1 MTSGPTSTRHILPFA
16 SLSPGDF
23 ERLVYWLLVAGDYQ
37 DLEHVGAAGMEHGVD
52 IVAHRVGERGPE
64 RTYVQCKR
72 VATFTPSEFEAAVEK
87 VRLAV
92 EYGHWPQ
99 PVRMLFAVTVE
110 PSAEARR
117 RCVTACE
124 QAGFGCEFLTL
135 HELDRRVKLQ
145 SEALWEF
152 FRIRYKT
159 VGSGAVVVGQL
170 PSEPQ
175 SFVRRNLVP
184 RLTRELAASQVV
196 VVTALTGM
204 RGVGKT
210 QVAAAYARIAVED
223 RVPLVAWVNAESA
236 DSLMDGLARVAD
248 RLSVAPEGTD
258 RDEAV
263 RLLREHL
270 ATWES
275 PSLIVLD
282 NAEDPNLLSTV
293 LPATGRAKVIIT
305 TTNRRFHDLATAI
318 DVDTFERSESVDY
331 LLRRTNSRDR
341 IGADAVA
348 HELGDLPLALA
359 AVSAYTRRR
368 GLSFPQCLAD
378 LEAYPVV
385 DVLGRESQVGY
396 PHSTV
401 AALLLA
407 IDAVET
413 SAGGEVVRAL
423 LSIVANLSPDGVNR
437 GVLTQVAAGTGTDWT
452 EYDIQEA
459 LERCVSASILSW
471 SQDHNAVIMHR
482 LMGRVIRERT
492 DRSGRGD
499 AAVSETLRILEDG
512 IDADPTWRGRDA
524 SLHLVQQIEALSA
537 HVFSPE
543 DETDQSEADS
553 G

>member
-23 ERLVYWLLVAGDYQ
+23 ERLVYWLLADADYGL
-37 DLEHVGAAGMEHGVD
+37 DHVGAAGKEHGVD
-52 IVAHRVGERGPE
+52 IVAHRPGQHGRERI
-64 RTYVQCKR
+64 YVQCKR
-72 VATFTPSEFEAAVEK
+72 VAVFHPRAFEAAVEK

-92 EYGHWPQ
+92 ADGHWPQ
-99 PVRMLFAVTVE
+99 PAAMLFAVTVE

-117 RCVTACE
+117 RCMAACE
-124 QAGFGCEFLTL
+124 EAGFGCEFLTL
-135 HELDRRVKLQ
+135 HELDRRVKLR

-152 FRIRYKT
+152 FRMRDST
-159 VGSGAVVVGQL
+159 VGPRTMVIGQL

-175 SFVRRNLVP
+175 SYVQRDMVP

-210 QVAAAYARIAVED
+210 QIAAAYARTAVED
-223 RVPLVAWVNAESA
+223 RVPLVAWVNAESV
-236 DSLMDGLARVAD
+236 DSLMDGLTRVAE
-248 RLSVAPEGTD
+248 RLSIAPEGTD

-270 ATWES
+270 SSWES
-275 PSLIVLD
+275 QSLIVLD
-282 NAEDPNLLSTV
+282 NAEAPNLLNAV

-305 TTNRRFHDLATAI
+305 TTNRKFHDLATTI
-318 DVDTFERSESVDY
+318 DVDTFERPESVDY
-331 LLRRTNSRDR
+331 LLRRTGSRDR
-341 IGADAVA
+341 LGADALA

-359 AVSAYTRRR
+359 AVSAYARRR

-378 LEAYPVV
+378 LEAYPVE

-437 GVLTQVAAGTGTDWT
+437 GVLTQLAVGADTDWT
-452 EYDIQEA
+452 EHDIQEA

-482 LMGRVIRERT
+482 LMGRVVRERT

-499 AAVSETLRILEDG
+499 SAVSETLRILEDG
-512 IDADPTWRGRDA
+512 IDAHPTWRGRDA

-537 HVFSPE
+537 HVFSPD
-543 DETDQSEADS
+543 DETEQSEAGS

>member
-1 MTSGPTSTRHILPFA
+1 M
-16 SLSPGDF
+16 
-23 ERLVYWLLVAGDYQ
+23 YWLLVADDYQ
-37 DLEHVGAAGMEHGVD
+37 DLEHVGAAGKEHGVD
-52 IVAHRVGERGPE
+52 IVAYRVGERGPE
-64 RTYVQCKR
+64 RIYVQCKR
-72 VATFTPSEFEAAVEK
+72 VAMFSPSAFEAAVEK

-92 EYGHWPQ
+92 EDGHWPQ
-99 PVRMLFAVTVE
+99 PVRMLFAATVE

-117 RCVTACE
+117 RCRAACE

-145 SEALWEF
+145 PEALWEF
-152 FRIRYKT
+152 FQIGERLPHASPMDSIAHTRSGDAT
-159 VGSGAVVVGQL
+159 VNPGTIVIGQL

-175 SFVRRNLVP
+175 SFVQRDLVP
-184 RLTRELAASQVV
+184 RLAHELAASPVV

-210 QVAAAYARIAVED
+210 QVAAAYARVAVQD

-236 DSLMDGLARVAD
+236 ESLMEGLARVAE
-248 RLSVAPEGTD
+248 RLSIAPEGTD

-270 ATWES
+270 SGWES

-305 TTNRRFHDLATAI
+305 TTNRRFHDLAITI
-318 DVDTFERSESVDY
+318 DVDTFERAESVDY
-331 LLRRTNSRDR
+331 LLDRTDSRDHL
-341 IGADAVA
+341 GADAVA

-359 AVSAYTRRR
+359 AVSAYARRR

-385 DVLGRESQVGY
+385 DVLGRESHVGY
-396 PHSTV
+396 PHTTV

-413 SAGGEVVRAL
+413 SAGGQLVRAL
-423 LSIVANLSPDGVNR
+423 LSVVANLSPDGVNR
-437 GVLTQVAAGTGTDWT
+437 GVLTRLATGTETNWT

-492 DRSGRGD
+492 DRAGRGD

-537 HVFSPE
+537 NMFSPE
-543 DETDQSEADS
+543 DESEQAET
-553 G
+553 GNG